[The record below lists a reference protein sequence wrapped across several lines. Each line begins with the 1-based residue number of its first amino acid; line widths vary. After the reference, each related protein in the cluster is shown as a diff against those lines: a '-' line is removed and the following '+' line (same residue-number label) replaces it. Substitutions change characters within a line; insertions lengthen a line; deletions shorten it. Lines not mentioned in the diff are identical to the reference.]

1 MARPPLALDRLEQRA
16 DGHIVYRFKKPWRD
30 GTHAVVLSPQDF
42 IARLCA
48 LVPPPRFHLLRYLG
62 VLSAHASLRA
72 EVVPGK
78 AVGPPTTPPT
88 QLPLLDE
95 SAQQPLSAKATA
107 EKTAEPSRHPWSWL
121 LKRVFAVDILVCAR
135 CGGALRIVKI
145 ATRPDGHARALGEQR
160 LPRGPPAAEL
170 AVTMLGQLVLQ
181 FS

>member
-78 AVGPPTTPPT
+78 AVEPPTTPTTPPM

-107 EKTAEPSRHPWSWL
+107 EKTAEPSRLCDGLGAMSHGSC
-121 LKRVFAVDILVCAR
+121 RSSSAR
-135 CGGALRIVKI
+135 WRRSAER
-145 ATRPDGHARALGEQR
+145 TRTHS
-160 LPRGPPAAEL
+160 
-170 AVTMLGQLVLQ
+170 VT
-181 FS
+181 SRRC